1 MLMLFRRFA
10 LVLACLVW
18 TLPATAKTILF
29 IGNSFTF
36 GANSPV
42 MRYRPDLVT
51 DLNRSGVGGVP
62 ALFRTFAIE
71 AGLDWQVSLETS
83 PAKDLAW
90 HLANRRAV
98 IDRRWDVV
106 VLQGLSVLD
115 AERPGDPTRH
125 LAAARAMAALF
136 HGRNP
141 AAEVDLVATW
151 SRADQTYRQTGRWY
165 GQPIFRMAEDLLAA
179 NRLGLAPGY
188 GIRTILPVGTAW
200 NRAIRDG
207 FADPNPYDG
216 VAFGQMNLWTWDQYH
231 ASAEGY
237 YLEALVEFGAITG
250 RDPRSLGPNERAARD
265 LGINPEAARRLRDV
279 AAAELAA
286 QRIGGAP

>member
-1 MLMLFRRFA
+1 MQTFPRRFA
-10 LVLACLVW
+10 LLLACLLW
-18 TLPATAKTILF
+18 TLPAAAKTILF

-42 MRYRPDLVT
+42 MRYRPDRVT
-51 DLNRSGVGGVP
+51 DLNREGIGGVP
-62 ALFRTFAIE
+62 ALFRTFAME

-83 PAKDLAW
+83 PGKDLAW
-90 HLANRRAV
+90 HYANRRAL

-106 VLQGLSVLD
+106 VLQGFSTLD
-115 AERPGDPTRH
+115 SERPGDPTRH
-125 LAAARAMAALF
+125 LAAARELAAMF
-136 HGRNP
+136 HARNP
-141 AAEVDLVATW
+141 AAQVNLVATW
-151 SRADQTYRQTGRWY
+151 SRADQTYRQSGHWF
-165 GQPIFRMAEDLLAA
+165 GLPIARMAEDLLAA

-188 GIRTILPVGTAW
+188 GIHGVLPVGTAW
-200 NRAIRDG
+200 NRAMRDG

-216 VAFGQMNLWTWDQYH
+216 VAFGQFSLWTWDQYH

-250 RDPRSLGPNERAARD
+250 RDPRSLGPRERAAED
-265 LGINPEAARRLRDV
+265 LGINPEVARRLRDV

>member
-1 MLMLFRRFA
+1 MPTLLRRLALLF
-10 LVLACLVW
+10 ACLTW

-29 IGNSFTF
+29 VGNSFTF

-42 MRYRPDLVT
+42 MRYRPDRVT
-51 DLNRSGVGGVP
+51 DLNREGIGGVP
-62 ALFRTFAIE
+62 ALFRTFAIQ

-83 PAKDLAW
+83 PGKDLAW
-90 HLANRRAV
+90 HLANRRAL

-106 VLQGLSVLD
+106 VLQGYSTLD

-125 LAAARAMAALF
+125 LAAARELAALF
-136 HGRNP
+136 HARNP
-141 AAEVDLVATW
+141 AAQVNLVATW
-151 SRADQTYRQTGRWY
+151 SRADQTYRQSGHWF
-165 GQPIFRMAEDLLAA
+165 GLPIARMAEDLLAA
-179 NRLGLAPGY
+179 NRLGLAPGT
-188 GIRTILPVGTAW
+188 GIHGVVPVGTAW

-207 FADPNPYDG
+207 IADLNPYDG
-216 VAFGQMNLWTWDQYH
+216 VAFGQVSLWTWDQYH

-250 RDPRSLGPNERAARD
+250 RDPRSLGPRERAAED
-265 LGINPEAARRLRDV
+265 LGINPEVARRLRDV

-286 QRIGGAP
+286 QRLPAAY

>member
-1 MLMLFRRFA
+1 MSILVRRFA
-10 LVLACLVW
+10 LLIACLFW
-18 TLPATAKTILF
+18 SLPSQAKTILF

-51 DLNRSGVGGVP
+51 DLNHGGIGGVP
-62 ALFRTFAIE
+62 ALFRTFAME
-71 AGLDWQVSLETS
+71 AGLDWQVSVETS
-83 PAKDLAW
+83 PAKNLAW

-98 IDRRWDVV
+98 IDRRWDAV

-125 LAAARAMAALF
+125 LAAARALAALF
-136 HGRNP
+136 HARNP
-141 AAEVDLVATW
+141 AAQVSLVATW
-151 SRADQTYRQTGRWY
+151 SRADQTYRLPGRWH
-165 GQPIFRMAEDLLAA
+165 GQSIFRMAEDLLAA
-179 NRLGLAPGY
+179 NRLALAPGY
-188 GIRTILPVGTAW
+188 GIRTVLPVGTAW

-207 FADPNPYDG
+207 LADPNPYDG
-216 VAFGQMNLWTWDQYH
+216 VAFGQVNLWTWDQYH

-250 RDPRSLGPNERAARD
+250 RDPRTLGPTERAARD
-265 LGINPEAARRLRDV
+265 LGINPDVARRLRDI

-286 QRIGGAP
+286 QRMGGAA

>member
-1 MLMLFRRFA
+1 MQTLLRRFA
-10 LVLACLVW
+10 LFVACLVW
-18 TLPATAKTILF
+18 TLPAAAKTILF
-29 IGNSFTF
+29 VGNSFTF

-42 MRYRPDLVT
+42 MRYRPDRVN
-51 DLNRSGVGGVP
+51 DLNREGIGGVP
-62 ALFRTFAIE
+62 ALFRAFALE

-83 PAKDLAW
+83 PGKDLAW
-90 HLANRRAV
+90 HYAHRRAL

-106 VLQGLSVLD
+106 VLQGFSTLD

-125 LAAARAMAALF
+125 LAAARELAALF
-136 HGRNP
+136 HARNP
-141 AAEVDLVATW
+141 AAQVDLVATW
-151 SRADQTYRQTGRWY
+151 SRADQTYRPGGHWHGSSIY
-165 GQPIFRMAEDLLAA
+165 RMAEDLLAA

-188 GIRTILPVGTAW
+188 GIHGVLPVGTAW

-207 FADPNPYDG
+207 FADANPYDG
-216 VAFGQMNLWTWDQYH
+216 VAFGQFSLWTWDQYH

-250 RDPRSLGPNERAARD
+250 RDPRSLGPRERAAED
-265 LGINPEAARRLRDV
+265 LGINPEVARRLRDV

>member
-1 MLMLFRRFA
+1 MPNLARRIALF
-10 LVLACLVW
+10 VACLAW
-18 TLPATAKTILF
+18 TLPATANTILF
-29 IGNSFTF
+29 VGNSFTY

-42 MRYRPDLVT
+42 MRYRPDRVT
-51 DLNRSGVGGVP
+51 DLNREGIGGVP
-62 ALFRTFAIE
+62 ALFKTFALE

-90 HLANRRAV
+90 HFANRRALL
-98 IDRRWDVV
+98 DRRWDVV
-106 VLQGLSVLD
+106 VLQGYSTLD

-125 LAAARAMAALF
+125 LASARQFAALF
-136 HGRNP
+136 HSRNP
-141 AAEVDLVATW
+141 AAQVHLVATW
-151 SRADQTYRQTGRWY
+151 SRADITYRVNSRWH
-165 GQPIFRMAEDLLAA
+165 GMPITRMAEDLLAA
-179 NRLGLAPGY
+179 NRLGVVPGSGIY
-188 GIRTILPVGTAW
+188 GVIPVGTAW

-216 VAFGQMNLWTWDQYH
+216 VAFGQVSLWTWDQYH

-250 RDPRSLGPNERAARD
+250 RDPRSLGPRERAAED
-265 LGINPEAARRLRDV
+265 LGINPEIARRLRDV
-279 AAAELAA
+279 AAAELAF

>member
-1 MLMLFRRFA
+1 MRPLLRRLA
-10 LVLACLVW
+10 LLIACLVW
-18 TLPATAKTILF
+18 TLPAAAKTILF
-29 IGNSFTF
+29 VGNSFTF

-42 MRYRPDLVT
+42 MRYRPDRVT
-51 DLNRSGVGGVP
+51 DLNREGIGGVP
-62 ALFRTFAIE
+62 ALFRTFAIQ

-83 PAKDLAW
+83 PGKDLAW
-90 HLANRRAV
+90 HLANRRAL

-106 VLQGLSVLD
+106 VLQGFSTLD

-125 LAAARAMAALF
+125 LAAARSLAALV
-136 HGRNP
+136 HARNP
-141 AAEVDLVATW
+141 AAQVNLVATW
-151 SRADQTYRQTGRWY
+151 SRADQTYRSAGHWF
-165 GQPIFRMAEDLLAA
+165 GLPIARMAEDLLAA

-188 GIRTILPVGTAW
+188 GIHSVLPVGTAW

-207 FADPNPYDG
+207 YADPNPYDG
-216 VAFGQMNLWTWDQYH
+216 VAFGQVSLWTWDQYH

-250 RDPRSLGPNERAARD
+250 RDPRSLGPHERAAED
-265 LGINPEAARRLRDV
+265 LGINPEVARRLRDV
-279 AAAELAA
+279 SAAELAA